1 MTGTKKNN
9 ETWRQYAKRCDYYR
23 ESTFDGRWIIMT
35 KKEIIEYEIEYEEI
49 LKQNKEMKIPARASA
64 RWKIIT

>member
-35 KKEIIEYEIEYEEI
+35 KKEIIEYEEI
-49 LKQNKEMKIPARASA
+49 LEQNKRMKIPPPASA
-64 RWKIIT
+64 TMKIIT